1 MRKSSQLHLL
11 LTFLAMSILL
21 NACSALTQKTASTT
35 TPETETHP
43 LGNITAYPEI
53 GEGQASQEL
62 AFPYPANSGIPQAQG
77 SQEVPVP
84 GMPDPYPSPNPEVVV
99 TAEPVLPTA
108 QLPRSTIDPNLRATD
123 PQGVT
128 LASGKP
134 QLVEFFAF
142 W

>member
-1 MRKSSQLHLL
+1 
-11 LTFLAMSILL
+11 
-21 NACSALTQKTASTT
+21 
-35 TPETETHP
+35 
-43 LGNITAYPEI
+43 
-53 GEGQASQEL
+53 
-62 AFPYPANSGIPQAQG
+62 
-77 SQEVPVP
+77 
-84 GMPDPYPSPNPEVVV
+84 MPDPYPSPNPEVVV